1 MATAALV
8 CGILGLIG
16 GFIPVIQYFTL
27 VLSIVAIILGIKAKK
42 DLQEQSQPT
51 GTATAGMV
59 LGIISV
65 AITVISIIAVAAC
78 ASSLLSL
85 L

>member
-78 ASSLLSL
+78 AGSLLSL